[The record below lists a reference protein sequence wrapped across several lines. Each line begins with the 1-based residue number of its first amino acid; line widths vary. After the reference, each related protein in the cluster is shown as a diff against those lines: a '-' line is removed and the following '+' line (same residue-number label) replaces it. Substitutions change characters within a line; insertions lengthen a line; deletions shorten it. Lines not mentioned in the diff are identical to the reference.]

1 MDRDQPGSGRST
13 ASIEASSAE
22 GDEQLLSVGEAA
34 LRYGLTA
41 RKVNQLA
48 YLNQLDGA
56 RKVRGRRGQEWRVPA
71 AALEAH
77 GFQRQ
82 DEPEETT
89 QPDVVKLQSSVRLLT
104 DMLVRERQL
113 GSDRQREL
121 EAARLEIGTLRNQLQ
136 CEQLRRQQIERE
148 LEQSHWHREHN

>member
-13 ASIEASSAE
+13 ASIDASSAE

-89 QPDVVKLQSSVRLLT
+89 QPDVAKLQSSVRLLT

-113 GSDRQREL
+113 GSSAARQRQ
-121 EAARLEIGTLRNQLQ
+121 ATRAGSCTAGNR
-136 CEQLRRQQIERE
+136 
-148 LEQSHWHREHN
+148 HVA